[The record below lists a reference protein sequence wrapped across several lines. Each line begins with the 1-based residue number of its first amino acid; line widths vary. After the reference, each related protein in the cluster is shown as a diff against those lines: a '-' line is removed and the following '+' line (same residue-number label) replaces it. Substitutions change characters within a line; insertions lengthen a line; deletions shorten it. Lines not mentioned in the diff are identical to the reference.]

1 MQNAQP
7 PPADVVTQV
16 QGEGSP
22 LARTGHEGAVLHG
35 EVARGDSLGTQAV
48 EEGDL
53 GARGYAHCEGR
64 WNQCSGLA
72 WSLGHARH
80 S

>member
-1 MQNAQP
+1 MGSAQP
-7 PPADVVTQV
+7 RPADAITQV
-16 QGEGSP
+16 ECEGSP
-22 LARTGHEGAVLHG
+22 LARAGHEGPILHR
-35 EVARGDSLGTQAV
+35 EVARGDRLGAQAV

-72 WSLGHARH
+72 WYLELTRH
-80 S
+80 I